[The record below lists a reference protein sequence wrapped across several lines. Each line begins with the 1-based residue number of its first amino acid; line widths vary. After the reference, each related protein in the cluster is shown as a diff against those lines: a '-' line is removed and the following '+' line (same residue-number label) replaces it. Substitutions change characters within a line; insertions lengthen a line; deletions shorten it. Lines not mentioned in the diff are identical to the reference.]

1 MSDEIKLE
9 FVDTNIFVY
18 AYDLSTGKKH
28 ETALALVRQLWDSS
42 QGCISIQVLQE
53 LFVSL
58 TKKVN
63 PPLDTELA
71 AQIIRD
77 LSTWQTS
84 VPGKEDVQQAI
95 EICRRYKI
103 SFWDA
108 MIIQSAIHVDCKQ
121 IWSED
126 LSETQIY
133 NHVRIINPFVIA
145 ENKTPT
151 G

>member
-9 FVDTNIFVY
+9 FVDTDIFVY
-18 AYDLSTGKKH
+18 AYDLSAGKKH
-28 ETALALVRQLWDSS
+28 ETALELVRQLWISS
-42 QGCISIQVLQE
+42 QGCISVQVLQE

-63 PPLDTELA
+63 PPLDTELT

-77 LSTWQTS
+77 LSTWQTY
-84 VPGKEDVQQAI
+84 VPGKEDVHQAI
-95 EICRRYKI
+95 EICHRYKI

-108 MIIQSAIHVDCKQ
+108 MIIQSAIRIGCRQ

-126 LSETQIY
+126 LSETQVY
-133 NHVRIINPFVIA
+133 NQVRIINPFVIA
-145 ENKTPT
+145 ENRTLAD
-151 G
+151 

>member
-18 AYDLSTGKKH
+18 AYDVSAGKKH
-28 ETALALVRQLWDSS
+28 ETAKNLVGQLWKS
-42 QGCISIQVLQE
+42 QSGCISIQVLQE
-53 LFVSL
+53 LYVSL

-63 PPLDTELA
+63 PPLDIDHA
-71 AQIIRD
+71 AQIIQD
-77 LSTWQTS
+77 LSTWQMY
-84 VPGKEDVQQAI
+84 VPGKDDVLQAI

-103 SFWDA
+103 SLWDA
-108 MIIQSAIHVDCKQ
+108 MIIQSAKCCGCKQ
-121 IWSED
+121 VWSED

-133 NHVRIINPFVIA
+133 DYIRILNPFVMN
-145 ENKTPT
+145 ENKTPA